1 MSNNIILE
9 NNTELQEVVIKST
22 NESITVKY
30 SDIGSLAHNLEQI
43 LRVQKALG
51 NYKEF

>member
-9 NNTELQEVVIKST
+9 NNTESKEIIIKSN
-22 NESITVKY
+22 NESITVSY